1 MIFDREGHG
10 AEFFHDLIEQG
21 IPFVTREKHIDTQ
34 KLDTLDAECF
44 GEQFEF
50 NGKVYRVFEGE
61 KTFTHTPEI
70 GPSQQFT
77 LRRIYIWNVTSNR
90 RTCALA
96 GISVEQ
102 LST

>member
-1 MIFDREGHG
+1 M
-10 AEFFHDLIEQG
+10 AY
-21 IPFVTREKHIDTQ
+21 DTSSGGLELSMLAGRTQ
-34 KLDTLDAECF
+34 CF